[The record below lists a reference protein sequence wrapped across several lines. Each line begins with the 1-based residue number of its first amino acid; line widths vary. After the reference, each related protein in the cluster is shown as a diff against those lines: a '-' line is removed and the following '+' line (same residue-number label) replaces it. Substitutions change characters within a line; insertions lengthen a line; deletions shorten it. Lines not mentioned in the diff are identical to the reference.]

1 MGGVGKQRGMK
12 SRSAWRTWL
21 RGHHA
26 TETELWL
33 IFFKKHTGKG
43 GLTYEEALQ
52 EALCFGWIDGI
63 RKRIDDEKH
72 MIRFTP
78 RRKNSRWSAVNKKWV
93 AQLIAEDRMTD
104 AGLAK
109 VEEAK
114 RNGRW
119 DEADARR
126 ATPDTPEELKQ
137 ALARNKVAGRR
148 FQDLAPSY
156 RSQFV
161 RWIAAAKRD
170 DTRHKRVAEAVRL
183 LTENK
188 KLGMK

>member
-1 MGGVGKQRGMK
+1 VV
-12 SRSAWRTWL
+12 
-21 RGHHA
+21 
-26 TETELWL
+26 
-33 IFFKKHTGKG
+33 FFKKHTGKA

-78 RRKNSRWSAVNKKWV
+78 RRKNSKWSAVNKKWV

-109 VEEAK
+109 IDEAK
-114 RNGRW
+114 ANGRW
-119 DEADARR
+119 DEADARQGM
-126 ATPDTPEELKQ
+126 PDTPEELKQ
-137 ALARNKVAGRR
+137 ALAANKAAAR
-148 FQDLAPSY
+148 FFESLAPSY
-156 RSQFV
+156 RRQFV
-161 RWIAAAKRD
+161 GWIAAAKRD
-170 DTRHKRVAEAVRL
+170 DTRRRRVAEAMRL